1 MIAGLSL
8 GWDFLLHGLATF
20 IVFFFFVFHDS
31 SHLLAPMLLMEVRYG
46 CARYQKQ
53 VLVLLLDTF
62 TLTSPL
68 YLGLYNIFD
77 ASSV

>member
-1 MIAGLSL
+1 MAVLDIRS
-8 GWDFLLHGLATF
+8 
-20 IVFFFFVFHDS
+20 
-31 SHLLAPMLLMEVRYG
+31 M
-46 CARYQKQ
+46 Q